1 MENERDDKRISLN
14 QFIYNLGHYFRWF
27 CIFKNF
33 EKAIGRLV
41 IYFGETD
48 RFPLF
53 ITKLSVEL
61 KMSGKEI
68 LGIQE
73 TEEGRKIEISF
84 ERVASWALV
93 FTNAFFVS
101 YFFAKLL
108 QWI

>member
-1 MENERDDKRISLN
+1 MEE
-14 QFIYNLGHYFRWF
+14 
-27 CIFKNF
+27 
-33 EKAIGRLV
+33 
-41 IYFGETD
+41 
-48 RFPLF
+48 
-53 ITKLSVEL
+53 

-73 TEEGRKIEISF
+73 TELGRKIEVSL

-108 QWI
+108 QWV